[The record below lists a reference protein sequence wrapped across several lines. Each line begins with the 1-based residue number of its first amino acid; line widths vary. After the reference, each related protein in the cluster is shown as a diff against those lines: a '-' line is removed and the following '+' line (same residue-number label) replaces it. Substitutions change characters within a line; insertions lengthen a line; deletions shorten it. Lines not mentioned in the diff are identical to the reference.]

1 MCPSWLRNPKSS
13 NSSPKKTHGR
23 SISTQKEQLQISST
37 TSKPWSRSGYG
48 KNIIEHRIPASLGEA
63 PREICLRIKQTVD
76 EFNKRRMSKE
86 SPEAATKRMIQ
97 EHEDRLDRSPY

>member
-1 MCPSWLRNPKSS
+1 VSELVAKS
-13 NSSPKKTHGR
+13 
-23 SISTQKEQLQISST
+23 KEF
-37 TSKPWSRSGYG
+37 KFVAKENPWSKHLNSEGATTDFVHDFQALEQIRLWEEY
-48 KNIIEHRIPASLGEA
+48 IIEHRIPASLGEA